1 MKIAALLA
9 TIASAVSTNAALET
23 YCQTNFGKSISIY
36 VHVDPKNP
44 PGIAKAPWVG
54 LTVQGYSRPTENNAN
69 IVSFDLESAVYA
81 EKSTEVTSGKITTLS
96 GFATIEDLSDLVFAA
111 IETAVSTS
119 STQTDMTYS
128 NEQGTSLVIADFPG
142 WIAARTW
149 TISKHV

>member
-9 TIASAVSTNAALET
+9 TIATAVSSNAALET
-23 YCQTNFGKSISIY
+23 YCQANFGKSISIY

-54 LTVQGYSRPTENNAN
+54 LTVQGYSRPTENGAN
-69 IVSFDLESAVYA
+69 VVSFDLETAVYA

-96 GFATIEDLSDLVFAA
+96 GFAQIEDLSDLVFAA

-128 NEQGTSLVIADFPG
+128 NEQGTSLVISEFPG

>member
-9 TIASAVSTNAALET
+9 TIATAVSSNAALET
-23 YCQTNFGKSISIY
+23 YCQANFGKSISIY

-54 LTVQGYSRPTENNAN
+54 LTVQGYSRPTENGAN
-69 IVSFDLESAVYA
+69 VVSFDLETAVYA

-96 GFATIEDLSDLVFAA
+96 GFAQIEDLSDLVFSA

-128 NEQGTSLVIADFPG
+128 SEQGTSLVISEFPG